1 MNAIKKKA
9 LLLLLFIF
17 GISAMSAQNYRVIG
31 SVSGIQNAGEMF
43 ELYKSSADS
52 FREYLA
58 GWRHLGSRDDTKDF
72 SYDQINKICLEQA
85 KREYGRYYSNI
96 DVIGLKYDIDYEYLE
111 DEEYYSNVVGSSA
124 QYRKKDRQQ
133 KIYKYSA
140 TVISYE

>member
-58 GWRHLGSRDDTKDF
+58 GWRHLGPRDDTKDY